1 MAEEIVEKELWD
13 HYSELPNPAWYE
25 YKNNEKMKRKTE
37 MKNFLL
43 NHKGNKYKANNIL
56 SLLWNFVTGKT
67 SK

>member
-1 MAEEIVEKELWD
+1 
-13 HYSELPNPAWYE
+13 
-25 YKNNEKMKRKTE
+25 MKDKKST

-56 SLLWNFVTGKT
+56 SLLWNLATGKT

>member
-1 MAEEIVEKELWD
+1 MCSIIKI
-13 HYSELPNPAWYE
+13 
-25 YKNNEKMKRKTE
+25 KKIKMKRKTE

>member
-1 MAEEIVEKELWD
+1 MRTK
-13 HYSELPNPAWYE
+13 
-25 YKNNEKMKRKTE
+25 KQE

-56 SLLWNFVTGKT
+56 SLLWKFATRKT

>member
-25 YKNNEKMKRKTE
+25 YKNNKEMKRKTE

-56 SLLWNFVTGKT
+56 SLLWNFATGKI

>member
-1 MAEEIVEKELWD
+1 
-13 HYSELPNPAWYE
+13 
-25 YKNNEKMKRKTE
+25 MKDKKST

-56 SLLWNFVTGKT
+56 SLLWNFATGKI

>member
-1 MAEEIVEKELWD
+1 
-13 HYSELPNPAWYE
+13 
-25 YKNNEKMKRKTE
+25 MKRKVK

-56 SLLWNFVTGKT
+56 SLLWNFVTGKI

>member
-1 MAEEIVEKELWD
+1 
-13 HYSELPNPAWYE
+13 
-25 YKNNEKMKRKTE
+25 MKDRKST

-56 SLLWNFVTGKT
+56 SLLWKFATRKT